1 MFAKSVKTFAV
12 FGDLWLVQ
20 LLQRMLR
27 MFINSRLPVSAYK
40 CKFIFLFWFTIKN
53 FQHKILSCPA
63 QVTQQKKKTKK
74 KHENAFATRKIF
86 VDISKGALAD
96 SLLSFSHPSRILL
109 FVTILSIISP

>member
-63 QVTQQKKKTKK
+63 QVTQQKKKQKK
-74 KHENAFATRKIF
+74 T
-86 VDISKGALAD
+86 
-96 SLLSFSHPSRILL
+96 
-109 FVTILSIISP
+109 